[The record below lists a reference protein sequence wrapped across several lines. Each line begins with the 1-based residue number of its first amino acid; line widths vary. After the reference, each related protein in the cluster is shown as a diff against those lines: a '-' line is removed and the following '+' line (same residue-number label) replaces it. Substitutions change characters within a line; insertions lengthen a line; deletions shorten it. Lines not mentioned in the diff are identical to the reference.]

1 MIQRIITLFLVL
13 KLRKGPNCE
22 DQTGSDIPIDTSL
35 VNYTEIMQE
44 KARDP
49 YFKSQQYLNLR
60 FTEHSFK
67 LESVECANWKKDNL
81 HVKA

>member
-22 DQTGSDIPIDTSL
+22 DQTGSDITIDTPL
-35 VNYTEIMQE
+35 VNYTELMQE

-49 YFKSQQYLNLR
+49 YFKSQLYLNLKVM
-60 FTEHSFK
+60 EQSFK
-67 LESVECANWKKDNL
+67 LKKDNL
-81 HVKA
+81 LLV